1 MAIWT
6 SLPSGSTGASRT
18 AEGSCSTALPSK
30 PSRWSQQL
38 TSRSS
43 GPRRRTGPETT
54 TPWGY
59 LSEIDTPLKP
69 ILDFLRSFEA
79 LGFFCVHADRTEVES
94 VSKKVRQLIDTCDVL
109 IGFFTRRHPVYA
121 DSSP

>member
-1 MAIWT
+1 MARVISVT
-6 SLPSGSTGASRT
+6 ETDMPKIQAFV
-18 AEGSCSTALPSK
+18 A
-30 PSRWSQQL
+30 
-38 TSRSS
+38 RSFS
-43 GPRRRTGPETT
+43 EQDETN
-54 TPWGY
+54 
-59 LSEIDTPLKP
+59 LKP

-121 DSSP
+121 DSSPLSRDLPPGSST